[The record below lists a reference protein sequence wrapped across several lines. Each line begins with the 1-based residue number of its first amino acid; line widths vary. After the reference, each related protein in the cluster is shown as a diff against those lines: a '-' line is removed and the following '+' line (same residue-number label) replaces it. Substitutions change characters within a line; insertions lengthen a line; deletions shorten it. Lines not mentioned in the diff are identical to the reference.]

1 MTTILDVLEKGSAF
15 LSQKG
20 VSGARLNMEHLV
32 AHELG
37 LKRMDL
43 YLRFDQPLEEATLNS
58 LREKLKKRGQRI
70 PLQHLNE
77 VIHFGDYRFH
87 CDHRALVPR
96 PETEELVTHIESS
109 DFSTPARILDVG
121 TGSGVLGLTLAK
133 NLGTNC
139 EELILADLST
149 EALSLCEQNAKALE
163 VPAKLIESDLFSAV
177 SGNFDLIT
185 ANLPYIPEG
194 ERDSLEP
201 EVRHDPEMALFG
213 GSDGF
218 DLVRPFCAQCPRFL
232 KAGGLVALEV
242 GYDQGPAVL
251 EMLRAVGL
259 TDLQLLKDLNGIPRF
274 PLARKG

>member
-43 YLRFDQPLEEATLNS
+43 YLRFDQPLEEVTLNS

-96 PETEELVTHIESS
+96 
-109 DFSTPARILDVG
+109 
-121 TGSGVLGLTLAK
+121 
-133 NLGTNC
+133 
-139 EELILADLST
+139 
-149 EALSLCEQNAKALE
+149 
-163 VPAKLIESDLFSAV
+163 
-177 SGNFDLIT
+177 
-185 ANLPYIPEG
+185 
-194 ERDSLEP
+194 
-201 EVRHDPEMALFG
+201 
-213 GSDGF
+213 
-218 DLVRPFCAQCPRFL
+218 
-232 KAGGLVALEV
+232 
-242 GYDQGPAVL
+242 
-251 EMLRAVGL
+251 
-259 TDLQLLKDLNGIPRF
+259 
-274 PLARKG
+274 